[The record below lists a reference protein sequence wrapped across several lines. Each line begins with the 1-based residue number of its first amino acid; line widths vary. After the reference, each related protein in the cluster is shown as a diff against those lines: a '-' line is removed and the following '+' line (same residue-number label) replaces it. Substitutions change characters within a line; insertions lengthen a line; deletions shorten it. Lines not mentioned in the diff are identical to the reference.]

1 MNVLL
6 VHAHFEPRSF
16 TAAMREALEAAF
28 AERGDTVVVSDLYAM
43 GFNPVA
49 SPADF
54 LAPRNPE
61 HIVYALEQRH
71 AFASGTLAPDIAAE
85 LEKVLAA
92 DLIAFTFP
100 VFWFSVPAILKGW
113 IDRVLVS
120 GATYGGRRIYGRGG
134 LQGKRAFVALSLG
147 GREHMFGEEALHGPL
162 ATGMLRHLFQGT
174 LGYVGLAV
182 HEPFIAWHTPYI
194 SHRERE
200 ATLQRL
206 GAAVAT
212 LDSRPTLPMPDLD
225 NFDETFAPLLP

>member
-16 TAAMREALEAAF
+16 TAAMRDMVRRGFEA
-28 AERGDTVVVSDLYAM
+28 RGDTVLDSDLHAM

-49 SPADF
+49 SAADF
-54 LAPRNPE
+54 LAPSQPE
-61 HIVYALEQRH
+61 PISYALEQRH
-71 AFASGTLAPDIAAE
+71 GHATGTLAPDIRAE

-92 DLIAFTFP
+92 DLLAFTFP

-134 LQGKRAFVALSLG
+134 LAGKRAFVALSLG
-147 GREHMFGEEALHGPL
+147 GREHMFGEGALHGPL
-162 ATGMLRHLFQGT
+162 ETGMLRHLFQGT

-182 HEPFIAWHTPYI
+182 HEPFVAWHTPYVGDAG
-194 SHRERE
+194 REE
-200 ATLQRL
+200 MLARL
-206 GAAVAT
+206 AAAVAD
-212 LDSRPTLPMPDLD
+212 LDRRPTLPMPDLAR
-225 NFDETFAPLLP
+225 FDETFAPRAD